1 MLYNFIYVKLK
12 DLNHSDKKQ
21 IGSLMELAVG
31 AVWEGGHKGIWVGG
45 DDYCCIHLSKLK
57 L

>member
-31 AVWEGGHKGIWVGG
+31 VVWEGGHKGIWIGG